1 MRAHNARYEDIE
13 VFATSEVAEG
23 NSDIASSG
31 FSNSE
36 ITGETEAIL
45 GTLGSKGDVD
55 VLDSMGVAGMIILA
69 KNAGA
74 FLKGEKVSDKR
85 KSQMIQDGIVAAS
98 VAGLTTLIF

>member
-1 MRAHNARYEDIE
+1 
-13 VFATSEVAEG
+13 
-23 NSDIASSG
+23 
-31 FSNSE
+31 
-36 ITGETEAIL
+36 
-45 GTLGSKGDVD
+45 
-55 VLDSMGVAGMIILA
+55 MIILA